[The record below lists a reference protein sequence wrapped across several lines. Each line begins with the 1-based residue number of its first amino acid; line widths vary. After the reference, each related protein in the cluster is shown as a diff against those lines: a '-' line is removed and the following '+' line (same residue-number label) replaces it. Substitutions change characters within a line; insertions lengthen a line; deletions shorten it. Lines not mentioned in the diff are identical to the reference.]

1 MKHDPDDWARSERM
15 SADEDDL
22 RPRSRAVA
30 GSTLYRNVFLLM
42 AALVGCAYLFLHERR
57 PEQTA
62 PAPSRDV
69 EVTPTPVD
77 PPRPAMQAR
86 AAVPQPLADCIK
98 DGNMIDETVVRC
110 RFGQHPQ
117 PRDNPQA
124 QGMVSTAYMAQFKAG
139 QQRADRPHE
148 QFSETRLVQQ
158 WDGKAWYT
166 AHWLVL
172 NNQIDSTS
180 VCANLRRGSIE
191 FRECRKGAKV
201 WFRNECRKGGDDAS
215 HQRYCSAASSF
226 NPMG

>member
-1 MKHDPDDWARSERM
+1 MKHDPDDWTRGERM
-15 SADEDDL
+15 SADDEDL
-22 RPRSRAVA
+22 RPRRRAVA

-42 AALVGCAYLFLHERR
+42 VALAGCAYLFLHERL
-57 PEQTA
+57 PEQIA
-62 PAPSRDV
+62 PPALRDV
-69 EVTPTPVD
+69 EAKPTPFE
-77 PPRPAMQAR
+77 PRRPVTQSR
-86 AAVPQPLADCIK
+86 ADVPQPLADCIK
-98 DGNMIDETVVRC
+98 EGNVIDESVVRC

-124 QGMVSTAYMAQFKAG
+124 QGMVSAAYMAQFKAG
-139 QQRADRPHE
+139 QPRVARQHE

-158 WDGKAWYT
+158 WDGKGWYT
-166 AHWLVL
+166 AQWLVL
-172 NNQIDSTS
+172 DNQIDSTS

-215 HQRYCSAASSF
+215 HQRYCSAASGF